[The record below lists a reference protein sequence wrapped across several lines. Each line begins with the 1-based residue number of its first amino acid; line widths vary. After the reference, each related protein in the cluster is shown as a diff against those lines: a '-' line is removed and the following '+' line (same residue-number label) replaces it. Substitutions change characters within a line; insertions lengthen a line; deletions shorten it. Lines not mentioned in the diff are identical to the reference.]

1 MSLSTDDALKRW
13 ANALLACW
21 HRVVARIHVRHGTS
35 MPLVSISVVLSDRW
49 HRRRLERCLHS
60 GVQQLQRTFGAEP
73 LALIIQE
80 RLDGGRP
87 IRRRSCHR
95 GSGDTVHT
103 IQLALVHDQ
112 HRVTVDELLAALVD
126 EVVALHTVA
135 PTVAEL
141 DALLTNVGITPRGT
155 AR

>member
-35 MPLVSISVVLSDRW
+35 VPLVSISVVLSDRW
-49 HRRRLERCLHS
+49 HRRRLERCLHV
-60 GVQQLQRTFGAEP
+60 GVRQLQRTFGAEP
-73 LALIIQE
+73 LALIVQE
-80 RLDGGRP
+80 RLDSGRP
-87 IRRRSCHR
+87 TRRRSCHR
-95 GSGDTVHT
+95 IAGDTVHT

-112 HRVTVDELLAALVD
+112 QRVTVDELLAALVD
-126 EVVALHTVA
+126 EMVALHTVA

-141 DALLTNVGITPRGT
+141 DALLTNVGITPRGI

>member
-1 MSLSTDDALKRW
+1 MSFSTDDTSKQR
-13 ANALLACW
+13 ANVLLACW
-21 HRVVARIHVRHGTS
+21 CRVVSLTCIRHGTS
-35 MPLVSISVVLSDRW
+35 VPLVSISVMLSDRW
-49 HRRRLERCLHS
+49 HRRRLERCLHV
-60 GVQQLQRTFGAEP
+60 GVRQIQRTFGAEP
-73 LALIIQE
+73 LAIIVQE

-87 IRRRSCHR
+87 TRRRSCHR

-141 DALLTNVGITPRGT
+141 DALLTNVGTTPRGT